1 VDWSE
6 IWIEALMH
14 LRNDALDLALLL
26 SSDCS
31 GTLQK
36 VGLMRHAT
44 DELTVIR
51 RSVKAKINR
60 VIDLVGKRTT
70 CSINFRRVR

>member
-1 VDWSE
+1 
-6 IWIEALMH
+6 MH
-14 LRNDALDLALLL
+14 FGNDALDLALLL
-26 SSDCS
+26 PSDRFCAFEN
-31 GTLQK
+31 
-36 VGLMRHAT
+36 VCFMRHAPN
-44 DELTVIR
+44 ELTVIR